1 MPKGHKTDLVW
12 FPGCPLCQVSYQC
25 IIPLSNSLCNVIYT
39 ILLRALYAGTTT
51 YLSWRREDRCFATFW
66 SLEIGAS
73 DHWPI
78 TWVFLTIICINDLIS
93 LTHSGIWLLPN
104 SLTCFIHCL
113 AKLSLSVT
121 YGRLV
126 AFYRYSPVSSINKT
140 DRTHVRY
147 NPNVVENTN
156 KNIRKVWTYC
166 TYSSPGQSGNPRSR
180 HHNTK
185 LKYVAT
191 F

>member
-1 MPKGHKTDLVW
+1 MQGQQHTCHGGGKTGVLQHFGLWRLARV
-12 FPGCPLCQVSYQC
+12 
-25 IIPLSNSLCNVIYT
+25 IIDPSS
-39 ILLRALYAGTTT
+39 G
-51 YLSWRREDRCFATFW
+51 F
-66 SLEIGAS
+66 
-73 DHWPI
+73 
-78 TWVFLTIICINDLIS
+78 FLTIICINDLIS